1 MSLREDLY
9 ELERVLGDGD
19 GDTYREHLS
28 DDAVV
33 VVPGRAMT
41 KEETVAAMDASAG
54 WDESS
59 FDDERFMR
67 IGDDTALLNYRF
79 SGRRGDAFRYTALM
93 GSLYVQRNG
102 AWKMVYHQQTP
113 LT

>member
-9 ELERVLGDGD
+9 ELERALGDGD
-19 GDTYREHLS
+19 GDTYREHLTE
-28 DDAVV
+28 DAVV

-41 KEETVAAMDASAG
+41 KEETAAAMDASPG

-59 FDDERFMR
+59 FDDGRFVQ
-67 IGDDTALLNYRF
+67 IGDDTALLSYCF
-79 SGRRGDAFRYTALM
+79 SGRRGEDFQYSALI
-93 GSLYVQRNG
+93 GSVYVQREG
-102 AWKMVYHQQTP
+102 AWKMAFHQQTP